1 MSPVEQA
8 RNVKVTFGGG
18 DEGASWRPNR
28 GGLQTLDNVDPS
40 TVERS
45 IMTHLGRASAVT
57 GALSML
63 ALAMTLLGPPA
74 SADAR
79 LSAQDETVETQVH
92 QLDPETCREV
102 REQDPDNSCQVE
114 TQLVLGPVE
123 SQPSVT
129 GEVLTNESV
138 ALAASPSCR
147 SWTMKRRPRDGS
159 MPWQI
164 SQRGRHCW
172 DGQYAWYGSY
182 RGVSGYH
189 ECGYDDYGIFSV
201 KERSCTRSGNK
212 SSKIRNTYSVT
223 FEIPKTTIYATFT
236 LTYEG
241 TRSGAYT
248 YYGL

>member
-1 MSPVEQA
+1 M
-8 RNVKVTFGGG
+8 
-18 DEGASWRPNR
+18 
-28 GGLQTLDNVDPS
+28 
-40 TVERS
+40 
-45 IMTHLGRASAVT
+45 
-57 GALSML
+57 
-63 ALAMTLLGPPA
+63 
-74 SADAR
+74 
-79 LSAQDETVETQVH
+79 ETQVH
-92 QLDPETCREV
+92 QLDVETCEEV
-102 REQDPDNSCQVE
+102 REQDPSNSCQVE

-123 SQPSVT
+123 SQSPVT
-129 GEVLTNESV
+129 VEGTMTEAV
-138 ALAASPSCR
+138 ASAASPSCR

-159 MPWQI
+159 MLWQI

-182 RGVSGYH
+182 RGISGYH

-223 FEIPKTTIYATFT
+223 FEIPKTTIYSTFT